1 MADPL
6 SFPVVV
12 CVGEEDAAVGLRGGN
27 GAEHWEL
34 KIEALA
40 HLSEI
45 GGKDNLLIHE
55 KSTLIVFNKLL
66 HRVEHG
72 HDSVCV
78 SLIVFGSC

>member
-1 MADPL
+1 MADLL
-6 SFPVVV
+6 SCPVVV
-12 CVGEEDAAVGLRGGN
+12 CVGEEDAAVVRRGGN

-34 KIEALA
+34 KIEAALA
-40 HLSEI
+40 EI

-72 HDSVCV
+72 HDSVV
-78 SLIVFGSC
+78 